1 MESLDFPS
9 AHIPLFL
16 KICELLALLQGFN
29 MRFEQDMTWDACH
42 IMLNTSASSKMTT

>member
-16 KICELLALLQGFN
+16 KIYGLLALLQGFN
-29 MRFEQDMTWDACH
+29 MSYHAQYFSLKQDDYIGYLLHTA
-42 IMLNTSASSKMTT
+42 ILP